1 MKKFSGSISI
11 YFVFAI
17 VLIISVI
24 LSVTEIARI
33 NCQKLYLQIATDSAL
48 DSMAS
53 LYHRKLYKYYN
64 LYGVEYRTLDMLE
77 TEYLEYMYPYFIS
90 EERYINNWYIAN
102 IDQDNIKMTIKT
114 LSDDYYLEKE
124 IINYEKYKLAGKA
137 IKFLGKEIFIKD
149 EDDNKKLFEEA
160 DTLFK
165 EVEKSNL
172 YGEIYERY
180 FDFTDDIKALEN
192 YARKIQDF
200 VDKINL
206 TLNRIKTMSTGGSK
220 SNAEAALSKFEELD
234 SRVSNLYGNL
244 VAFRDKMKD
253 FRQLVTENYQKYQ
266 HDKASDYYEF
276 NDEIIEFV
284 ESEFEHF
291 ISFVDEDSD
300 MNKAVEVGFEN
311 CTWLSRM
318 AGEDYREIRKY
329 VSELSYLEAELRYEK
344 SMKGKDRD
352 TEKIRALQEEI
363 KDLLKEISD
372 FLKDVKENYRD
383 VRLDAIP
390 IIVSSTNHSDKESI
404 LKKLIGFKNGL
415 LINLI
420 LDSDVLSQ
428 ISSEHINYL
437 SFNIMSNSDAISLEK
452 VLFGEYELDKFNY
465 FNKDLNDEVTIS
477 GSKRYEVE
485 RLISGRTDD
494 LASLKDVIN
503 QIFLIRIAMN
513 VLHIYK
519 SSEKRQA
526 ARKFTALLFS
536 GFSPLMVE
544 AMFLVMITAWGTAQ
558 AVIDMKKLMKNKRVK
573 LMHDDDSWTVSV
585 DSILSVAAGNITG
598 INDEDDKG
606 IALNYKDYLRI
617 LLFKTRQ
624 VDVNARMVSIIDRN
638 IKDEQESFDFEKM
651 VYSFYVENKFTCKH
665 FFTNLVFVPA
675 KSVEL
680 YDQYAVRTDGYRC
693 FYDNG
698 E

>member
-17 VLIISVI
+17 ILIISVI

-77 TEYLEYMYPYFIS
+77 TEYLEYMYPYFMS

-149 EDDNKKLFEEA
+149 EDDNKKLFDEA

-172 YGEIYERY
+172 YGKIYERY
-180 FDFTDDIKALEN
+180 FDFSDDIKALEN

-266 HDKASDYYEF
+266 HDKTSDYYEF

-311 CTWLSRM
+311 CTWLLRM
-318 AGEDYREIRKY
+318 AGED
-329 VSELSYLEAELRYEK
+329 
-344 SMKGKDRD
+344 
-352 TEKIRALQEEI
+352 
-363 KDLLKEISD
+363 
-372 FLKDVKENYRD
+372 
-383 VRLDAIP
+383 
-390 IIVSSTNHSDKESI
+390 
-404 LKKLIGFKNGL
+404 
-415 LINLI
+415 
-420 LDSDVLSQ
+420 
-428 ISSEHINYL
+428 
-437 SFNIMSNSDAISLEK
+437 
-452 VLFGEYELDKFNY
+452 
-465 FNKDLNDEVTIS
+465 
-477 GSKRYEVE
+477 
-485 RLISGRTDD
+485 
-494 LASLKDVIN
+494 
-503 QIFLIRIAMN
+503 
-513 VLHIYK
+513 
-519 SSEKRQA
+519 
-526 ARKFTALLFS
+526 
-536 GFSPLMVE
+536 
-544 AMFLVMITAWGTAQ
+544 
-558 AVIDMKKLMKNKRVK
+558 
-573 LMHDDDSWTVSV
+573 
-585 DSILSVAAGNITG
+585 
-598 INDEDDKG
+598 
-606 IALNYKDYLRI
+606 
-617 LLFKTRQ
+617 
-624 VDVNARMVSIIDRN
+624 
-638 IKDEQESFDFEKM
+638 
-651 VYSFYVENKFTCKH
+651 
-665 FFTNLVFVPA
+665 
-675 KSVEL
+675 
-680 YDQYAVRTDGYRC
+680 
-693 FYDNG
+693 
-698 E
+698 